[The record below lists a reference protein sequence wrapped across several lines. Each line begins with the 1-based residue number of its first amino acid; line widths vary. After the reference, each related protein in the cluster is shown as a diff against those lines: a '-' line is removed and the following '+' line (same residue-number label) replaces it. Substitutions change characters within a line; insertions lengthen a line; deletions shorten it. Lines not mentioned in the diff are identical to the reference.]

1 MQTTIRADKLVRRFG
16 ERVAVSN
23 LSFTASAGEI
33 LGFLGPNGAGKTTTI
48 RMLSGMIAP
57 TSGSAEVMG
66 IDPALRAEDVHGV
79 IGLLPEAPGFYGRLS
94 AERNLR
100 YFVGFHSGIDGNRQ
114 VERYLERL
122 GLSDRKNDRVAGFSK
137 GMKQRLSLARALLHE
152 PAVLFLDEPT
162 AGLDP
167 EVAREFRTLISE
179 LRDEGRTIFVSTHNL
194 TEAEALC
201 DRVAVVRT
209 SLVALDTPAALR
221 AQASRGARTMLVRL
235 EAATPEVISVIS
247 ALPYVTAVDGSGDRL
262 VLTLSDT
269 AARPRLVGDILAAG
283 GNVLELVE
291 QRVSLEDV
299 YLDLVQDEERP

>member
-1 MQTTIRADKLVRRFG
+1 MQTTIRADNLVRRFG
-16 ERVAVSN
+16 DRVAVSD
-23 LSFTASAGEI
+23 LSFSASAGEI

-66 IDPALRAEDVHGV
+66 IDPARRPEDVHSV
-79 IGLLPEAPGFYGRLS
+79 IGLLPEVPGFYGRLS

-100 YFVGFHSGIDGNRQ
+100 YFAEFYSGIDGTRQ
-114 VERYLERL
+114 VARYLERL
-122 GLSDRKNDRVAGFSK
+122 GLADRKNDRVAGFSK

-152 PAVLFLDEPT
+152 PVVVFLDEPT

-167 EVAREFRTLISE
+167 EVARAFRALIGE

-194 TEAEALC
+194 TEAEELC

-221 AQASRGARTMLVRL
+221 AQTGRGARGVLVRL
-235 EAATPEVISVIS
+235 EAATPEVISAIS
-247 ALPYVTAVDGSGDRL
+247 EIPYVTSVDVSEERL
-262 VLTLSDT
+262 IVTLSDT
-269 AARPRLVGDILAAG
+269 AARSRLVGDLLAAG
-283 GNVLELVE
+283 GNVLEVVE
-291 QRVSLEDV
+291 QRASLEDV